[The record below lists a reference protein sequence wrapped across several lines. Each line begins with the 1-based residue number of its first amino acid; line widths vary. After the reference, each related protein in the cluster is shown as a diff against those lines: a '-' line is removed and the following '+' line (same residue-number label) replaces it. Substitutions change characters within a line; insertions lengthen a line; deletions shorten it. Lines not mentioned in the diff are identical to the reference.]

1 MFVKIHALCCFP
13 ALAGNVGRNKIVFFL
28 LFLFFYSPLY
38 SQQAFN
44 DSLANSRN
52 QITKTAMVTLG
63 SWAAANI
70 VTGFI
75 AAGQTE
81 GETRYFWKMNAYWNL
96 INGGLAIMGYLG
108 VRKAMAKKFG
118 FSENETAQLSIEKLY
133 AFNFGLDLAYIA
145 TGFYLREKGM
155 NSTNTKSRDQLT
167 GYGTSII
174 VQGGFLLLMD
184 GVVLRLHHK
193 NSVRL
198 SNKIKNLEL
207 NAGPNGIGLR
217 YSF

>member
-1 MFVKIHALCCFP
+1 MFVKTHAFCRFP
-13 ALAGNVGRNKIVFFL
+13 SLPGLNCIDKILFFL
-28 LFLFFYSPLY
+28 LFLFFSKPVC
-38 SQQAFN
+38 SQQSFN
-44 DSLANSRN
+44 DSIANSRN
-52 QITKTAMVTLG
+52 QITKTAMITLG

-75 AAGQTE
+75 VAGQTE
-81 GETRYFWKMNAYWNL
+81 GEAKYFWKMNAYWNL
-96 INGGLAIMGYLG
+96 VNGGLAIMGYLG
-108 VRKAMAKKFG
+108 VRKAMAKKYG
-118 FSENETAQLSIEKLY
+118 YAENENAQLSIEKLY

-145 TGFYLREKGM
+145 TGFYLREKG
-155 NSTNTKSRDQLT
+155 TNTTSIKSSDQLK

-184 GVVLRLHHK
+184 GIVLSLHHK

-198 SNKIKNLEL
+198 NNKIKNLEL
-207 NAGPNGIGLR
+207 NAGPNGLGLH